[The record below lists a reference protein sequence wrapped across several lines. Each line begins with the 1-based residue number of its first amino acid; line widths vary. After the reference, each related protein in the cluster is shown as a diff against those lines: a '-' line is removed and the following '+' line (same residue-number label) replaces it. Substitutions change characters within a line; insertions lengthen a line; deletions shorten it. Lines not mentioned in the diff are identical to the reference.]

1 MPANAVVVK
10 RPRGRPPKTPEA
22 RARAEARAKAA
33 ADSAL
38 AAADSPLAAAASSAA
53 APSSVKRL
61 RGRPRKTPVVGD
73 AAAALV
79 QEEESTPAAIVK
91 RPRGRPR
98 KTPAVVDAPA
108 ALETTP
114 VVKRSRGGG
123 PAKKT
128 TETKKGR
135 AEAEA
140 RAGAGA
146 SSDAAVLAATDEL
159 HFRGVERRG
168 DLDPCGSEL
177 ILTLEADGRLC
188 GVAEYGTTKRVV
200 RGTWSA
206 DGVVQYQLKVD
217 GELYA
222 FSGKYDGTTLGGTL
236 KSLEEGKDRWGTFL
250 LVKCEA

>member
-53 APSSVKRL
+53 APSSVKRP
-61 RGRPRKTPVVGD
+61 RGRPRKTPLVGNT
-73 AAAALV
+73 AALV
-79 QEEESTPAAIVK
+79 QEEEPTPAAVVK

-108 ALETTP
+108 ALETPP
-114 VVKRSRGGG
+114 VVKRPRGR

-128 TETKKGR
+128 TEAKKGR

-168 DLDPCGSEL
+168 DLDPYGSEL
-177 ILTLEADGRLC
+177 ILALEADGRLW

-206 DGVVQYQLKVD
+206 DGVVEYQFKVD
-217 GELYA
+217 AGLYA